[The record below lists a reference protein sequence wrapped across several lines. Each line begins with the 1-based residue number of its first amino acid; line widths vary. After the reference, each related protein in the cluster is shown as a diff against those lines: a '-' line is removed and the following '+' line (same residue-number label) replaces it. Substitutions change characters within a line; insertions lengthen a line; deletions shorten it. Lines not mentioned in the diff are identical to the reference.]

1 MRVLFAGGG
10 TGGHIYPALALAR
23 YLRRQ
28 EKAEVLFVGTERGME
43 KEIVPQAGFALET
56 IPVIGLERRLSLRL
70 VRTALLAA
78 KGVREARKILAAF
91 RPDVVVGTGGY
102 VAGPVVLA
110 ARLARIPTIIHEQ
123 NAIPGLTNIWL
134 SRLAN
139 RVCLSLAGSEQYFPR
154 PEKTILTGNPR
165 ASEAVQAAADGST
178 VLQPQLA
185 PGRPVL
191 LCVGGSHGAAKLNEV
206 FSGCLELILTACEAQ
221 IVYITGPKYY
231 EPIKKQTELIRR
243 RFADRLHILPYHRQ
257 LPRLLAQTDLVIS
270 RAGATTLAEI
280 TAIGVPAV
288 LIPSPNVTNN
298 HQEYNARIMAEKGAA
313 LIIREQELSV
323 AGLATRLVELLLNQ
337 KRLQE
342 MARASKALGMPE
354 AAAKMA
360 KIIYEL
366 AHK

>member
-1 MRVLFAGGG
+1 M
-10 TGGHIYPALALAR
+10 
-23 YLRRQ
+23 
-28 EKAEVLFVGTERGME
+28 
-43 KEIVPQAGFALET
+43 
-56 IPVIGLERRLSLRL
+56 
-70 VRTALLAA
+70 
-78 KGVREARKILAAF
+78 
-91 RPDVVVGTGGY
+91 
-102 VAGPVVLA
+102 
-110 ARLARIPTIIHEQ
+110 
-123 NAIPGLTNIWL
+123 
-134 SRLAN
+134 
-139 RVCLSLAGSEQYFPR
+139 
-154 PEKTILTGNPR
+154 
-165 ASEAVQAAADGST
+165 
-178 VLQPQLA
+178 
-185 PGRPVL
+185 
-191 LCVGGSHGAAKLNEV
+191 
-206 FSGCLELILTACEAQ
+206 ELILTACEAQ

-231 EPIKKQTELIRR
+231 EPIKQTELIRR

-342 MARASKALGMPE
+342 MARASKALGMPRYG
-354 AAAKMA
+354 KNG